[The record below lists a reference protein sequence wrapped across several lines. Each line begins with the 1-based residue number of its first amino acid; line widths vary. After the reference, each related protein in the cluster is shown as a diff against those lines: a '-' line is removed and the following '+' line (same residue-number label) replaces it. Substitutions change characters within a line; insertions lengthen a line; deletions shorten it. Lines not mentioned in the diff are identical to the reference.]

1 MPTLQTFQPYVE
13 SLFDDDEVQRQLSRA
28 RRNLSGA
35 KSRAGRAR
43 NKKRAVKD
51 RQMWTR
57 LLAALGASLD
67 AAHALQHAPEPP
79 KRRGRRLLLLLAVGG
94 AGAYVATNEQ
104 ARTKLLALAG
114 QTSGGGET

>member
-28 RRNLSGA
+28 RANLSGA

-79 KRRGRRLLLLLAVGG
+79 KRRGRRLLVLAVIG